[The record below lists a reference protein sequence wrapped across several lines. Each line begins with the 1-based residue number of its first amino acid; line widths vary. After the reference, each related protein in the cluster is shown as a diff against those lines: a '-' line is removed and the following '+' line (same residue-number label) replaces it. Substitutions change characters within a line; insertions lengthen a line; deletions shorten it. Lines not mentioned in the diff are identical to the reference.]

1 MHHLLQVW
9 FSWVENWGY
18 VGIFFL
24 MALESSIVPVPS
36 EVVMPPAAY
45 FAAQGQL
52 SMTGVIIAGT
62 AGSYFGSAVSYW
74 LSKWLGLPVIK
85 RFGKYVFLKP
95 AKVEAAT
102 AWVQRF
108 GAGGIFFARLLPV
121 VRHLVS
127 IPAGILG
134 MPFGRFSL
142 ATVTGAGIWCTIL
155 SLYGASVITPEMIN
169 AHDPAALVK
178 AVKAKLGTIVI
189 GIVVLTIAYFVM
201 LYLKNRS
208 AAPVADG
215 ATKDAPATA
224 AETDEP
230 KG

>member
-9 FSWVENWGY
+9 LGWVDNWGY
-18 VGIFFL
+18 LGVFLL

-45 FAAQGQL
+45 FAANPGAGHSPM
-52 SMTGVIIAGT
+52 SMTGVILAGT

-74 LSKWLGLPVIK
+74 VSKWVGLPVVH

-95 AKVEAAT
+95 EKVDAAQ

-127 IPAGILG
+127 IPAGILS
-134 MPFGRFSL
+134 MPFGRFSV
-142 ATVTGAGIWCTIL
+142 ATTVGAGIWCTIL
-155 SLYGASVITPEMIN
+155 SLYGAQVLTP
-169 AHDPAALVK
+169 DLVKAALDPNGDPHTIVA
-178 AVKAKLGTIVI
+178 AVKAKLGIIVL
-189 GIVVLTIAYFVM
+189 GIVVLALAYGVM
-201 LYLKNRS
+201 VFLKNKAAGS
-208 AAPVADG
+208 APKADE
-215 ATKDAPATA
+215 A
-224 AETDEP
+224 

>member
-1 MHHLLQVW
+1 MHHLLQIW

-18 VGIFFL
+18 LGIFLL

-36 EVVMPPAAY
+36 EIVMPPAAY
-45 FAAQGQL
+45 FAAQGRL
-52 SMTGVIIAGT
+52 DMVGVILAGT
-62 AGSYFGSAVSYW
+62 LGSYFGSAVSYW
-74 LSKWLGLPVIK
+74 VSKWVGLPIVH

-95 AKVEAAT
+95 EKIDQAT

-127 IPAGILG
+127 IPAGILS

-142 ATVTGAGIWCTIL
+142 ATITGAGLWCTIL
-155 SLYGASVITPEMIN
+155 SLYGAQVITPELIHAN
-169 AHDPAALVK
+169 DPEALVK
-178 AVKAKLGTIVI
+178 AVKAKLGLIVI
-189 GIVVLTIAYFVM
+189 GIVVLALAYGVM
-201 LYLKNRS
+201 LFLRSKATS
-208 AAPVADG
+208 AAPKADE
-215 ATKDAPATA
+215 A
-224 AETDEP
+224 

>member
-9 FSWVENWGY
+9 FSWVEHWGY
-18 VGIFFL
+18 LGVFLL

-36 EVVMPPAAY
+36 EIVMPPAAY

-52 SMTGVIIAGT
+52 DMAGVIAAGT
-62 AGSYFGSAVSYW
+62 FGSYFGSTVSYW
-74 LSKWLGLPVIK
+74 VSKWLGLPVIR
-85 RFGKYVFLKP
+85 RFGKYVLLKP
-95 AKVEAAT
+95 AKIDAAT

-127 IPAGILG
+127 IPAGILS

-142 ATVTGAGIWCTIL
+142 ATLVGAGMWCTIL
-155 SLYGASVITPEMIN
+155 SFYGAQVITPELIHAN
-169 AHDPAALVK
+169 DPEAVIR
-178 AVKAKLGTIVI
+178 AVKAKLGLIVI
-189 GIVVLTIAYFVM
+189 GIVGLALAYVLMMF
-201 LYLKNRS
+201 LRNR
-208 AAPVADG
+208 AATPKADE
-215 ATKDAPATA
+215 A
-224 AETDEP
+224 

>member
-18 VGIFFL
+18 LGIFLL

-52 SMTGVIIAGT
+52 SMAGVILAGT

-74 LSKWLGLPVIK
+74 ISKWLGLPVVR

-95 AKVEAAT
+95 DKIDAAN
-102 AWVQRF
+102 AWVQRY
-108 GAGGIFFARLLPV
+108 GAGGVFFARLLPV

-127 IPAGILG
+127 IPAGILK
-134 MPFGRFSL
+134 MPYGRFSI
-142 ATVTGAGIWCTIL
+142 ATAAGAGIWCTIL
-155 SLYGASVITPEMIN
+155 SFYGAQVITPEMIHAN
-169 AHDPAALVK
+169 DPEALVK

-189 GIVVLTIAYFVM
+189 GIVVLALAYGVM
-201 LYLKNRS
+201 MFLRARAS
-208 AAPVADG
+208 G
-215 ATKDAPATA
+215 AVATA
-224 AETDEP
+224 PKRDERDD
-230 KG
+230 GEEDASSS

>member
-18 VGIFFL
+18 LGIFIL

-36 EVVMPPAAY
+36 EIVMPPAAY
-45 FAAQGQL
+45 FAAQGQ
-52 SMTGVIIAGT
+52 MNMAAVILAGT

-74 LSKWLGLPVIK
+74 LSKWLGLPVIR

-95 AKVEAAT
+95 EKIDAAT
-102 AWVQRF
+102 AWVQRY

-134 MPFGRFSL
+134 MPYGRFSV
-142 ATVTGAGIWCTIL
+142 ATTVGAGLWCTIL
-155 SLYGASVITPEMIN
+155 SLYGAQVITPEMIHAN
-169 AHDPAALVK
+169 DPETLVK
-178 AVKAKLGTIVI
+178 AVKAKIGSIVI
-189 GIVVLTIAYFVM
+189 GIVVLTLAYVVM
-201 LYLKNRS
+201 LVLRS
-208 AAPVADG
+208 RAAGG
-215 ATKDAPATA
+215 AKA
-224 AETDEP
+224 EP
-230 KG
+230 KAATPKADEAEG

>member
-1 MHHLLQVW
+1 MHQLLHVW

-18 VGIFFL
+18 LGVFLL

-45 FAAQGQL
+45 FAAQGQ
-52 SMTGVIIAGT
+52 MNMVGVIVAGT

-74 LSKWLGLPVIK
+74 LSKWLGLPVIR

-95 AKVEAAT
+95 EKVDAAT
-102 AWVQRF
+102 AWVQRY

-134 MPFGRFSL
+134 MPYGRFSL
-142 ATVTGAGIWCTIL
+142 ATTVGAGLWCTIL
-155 SLYGASVITPEMIN
+155 SLYGAQVITPEMIQAN
-169 AHDPAALVK
+169 DPEALVK
-178 AVKAKLGTIVI
+178 AVKAKLGSIVI
-189 GIVVLTIAYFVM
+189 GIVVLTLAYVVM
-201 LYLKNRS
+201 LILRGRAAKAEPKPS
-208 AAPVADG
+208 A
-215 ATKDAPATA
+215 K
-224 AETDEP
+224 TDEAE
-230 KG
+230 G

>member
-1 MHHLLQVW
+1 MHHLLEVW

-18 VGIFFL
+18 LGIFLL

-52 SMTGVIIAGT
+52 SMAGVILAGT

-74 LSKWLGLPVIK
+74 LSKWLGLPVIR
-85 RFGKYVFLKP
+85 RFGKYVLLKP
-95 AKVEAAT
+95 AKIDAAT
-102 AWVQRF
+102 AWIQRY
-108 GAGGIFFARLLPV
+108 GAGGVFFARLLPV

-134 MPFGRFSL
+134 MPFGRFSV
-142 ATVTGAGIWCTIL
+142 ATTVGAGIWCTIL
-155 SLYGASVITPEMIN
+155 SLYGAQVITPEMIHAN
-169 AHDPAALVK
+169 DPEALVK

-189 GIVVLTIAYFVM
+189 GIVVLSLAYLVM
-201 LYLKNRS
+201 MVLRS
-208 AAPVADG
+208 RAAAAA
-215 ATKDAPATA
+215 AT
-224 AETDEP
+224 EP
-230 KG
+230 KTDDA

>member
-18 VGIFFL
+18 LGVFLL

-45 FAAQGQL
+45 LAAQGRL
-52 SMTGVIIAGT
+52 DMIGVIASGT
-62 AGSYFGSAVSYW
+62 LGSYFGSIVSYFV
-74 LSKWLGLPVIK
+74 SKWVGLPIVN

-95 AKVEAAT
+95 EKVEHAT

-127 IPAGILG
+127 IPAGILS

-142 ATVTGAGIWCTIL
+142 ATITGAGLWCTIL
-155 SLYGASVITPEMIN
+155 SLYGAQVITPELMAAN
-169 AHDPAALVK
+169 DPEALVK
-178 AVKAKLGTIVI
+178 AVKAKLGLIVA
-189 GIVVLTIAYFVM
+189 GIVVLALAYGVM
-201 LYLKNRS
+201 LFLRS
-208 AAPVADG
+208 KAESEKPAAKADE
-215 ATKDAPATA
+215 AKS
-224 AETDEP
+224 
-230 KG
+230 